1 MTIDIDIFLNALLAY
16 FVIVDPLGVA
26 LLFHAL
32 TGNHDPSAYRNTAA
46 RAAVLSL
53 LVILGFGFF
62 GATIL
67 GHLGITMEA
76 FRIAGG
82 LLLFFTAFSMVT
94 RPDVSPKCAGLDP
107 TNDIAVF
114 PLSIPMIAGPGSLT
128 LTIMLFSKVS
138 QKENGLLSV
147 SLAIVIILLL
157 TLVTLLL
164 SRRIAAV
171 VGKTTNAVIT
181 RLLGVLLA
189 ALSVQF
195 VADGIIGLVG
205 QAAEALALNHLLP

>member
-1 MTIDIDIFLNALLAY
+1 MSINIDIFLNALLAY

-32 TGNHDPSAYRNTAA
+32 TGDHNPSAYRNTAA

-67 GHLGITMEA
+67 GRLGITMEA

-94 RPDVSPKCAGLDP
+94 RPDVSLKSSDLDP
-107 TNDIAVF
+107 SDDIAVF
-114 PLSIPMIAGPGSLT
+114 PLSIPMIAGPGCLT
-128 LTIMLFSKVS
+128 LTIMLFSKAS
-138 QKENGLLSV
+138 REESGLLSV
-147 SLAIVIILLL
+147 SLAIVVILLL

-171 VGKTTNAVIT
+171 IGKTANAVIT

-195 VADGIIGLVG
+195 VADGVMGLVSQSAG
-205 QAAEALALNHLLP
+205 

>member
-1 MTIDIDIFLNALLAY
+1 MSINIDIFLNALLAY

-32 TGNHDPSAYRNTAA
+32 TGDHNPSAYRNTAA
-46 RAAVLSL
+46 RAAALSL

-62 GATIL
+62 GATVL
-67 GHLGITMEA
+67 GRLGITIEA

-82 LLLFFTAFSMVT
+82 LLLFYTAFSMVT
-94 RPDVSPKCAGLDP
+94 RPDVSLKSSDLDP
-107 TNDIAVF
+107 LDDIAVF
-114 PLSIPMIAGPGSLT
+114 PLSIPMIAGPGCLT
-128 LTIMLFSKVS
+128 LTIMLFSKAS
-138 QKENGLLSV
+138 REESGLLSV
-147 SLAIVIILLL
+147 SLAIVVILLL

-171 VGKTTNAVIT
+171 IGKTANAVIT

-195 VADGIIGLVG
+195 VADGVMGLVSQSAG
-205 QAAEALALNHLLP
+205 